1 MGQTKNPPRRDD
13 DEAIAR
19 GRMIRTSPQKLNLV
33 AQSIRGMSAQR
44 ALDELE
50 FSRKRVAREVRQVL
64 WSAIQNAENNHDL
77 DADSLFVEEA
87 FVGKNLVMKRFRPRA
102 RGRVGRIKKPFAE
115 ITIKLRERETA

>member
-1 MGQTKNPPRRDD
+1 M
-13 DEAIAR
+13 
-19 GRMIRTSPQKLNLV
+19 
-33 AQSIRGMSAQR
+33 
-44 ALDELE
+44 
-50 FSRKRVAREVRQVL
+50 L

>member
-1 MGQTKNPPRRDD
+1 MGQPKNPVRREDD
-13 DEAIAR
+13 QATAR
-19 GRMIRTSPQKLNLV
+19 GRMIKTSPQKLNLV
-33 AQSIRGMSAQR
+33 AQAIRGMSAQR

-50 FSRKRVAREVRQVL
+50 FSRKRVSREVRAVL
-64 WSAIQNAENNHDL
+64 ESAIANAENNHDL
-77 DADSLFVEEA
+77 DIDALYVEEA